1 MTIRILILIICFS
14 FYSCATLINNKQT
27 RIEIHSIPDSA
38 SICLDNDSCVISPVI
53 LEVPRNYNDFS
64 VVVKNDSI
72 EKPIRIK
79 SRVAP
84 EFMWGNLL
92 FVYYSPIG
100 YIVDASS
107 RQKTYSYDNS
117 LLVNLSDKT
126 RDYQKWEPSKKGQ
139 FYIRSSFPWFD
150 FIEFDNGRGFDNY
163 KSYMGLTLGI
173 DYYHSKHSFL
183 SLSGG
188 ATGISDIAFPVMD
201 KWVSDT
207 VQFVNSFSAKLTNN
221 HDLNIFSSKNIDFT
235 LGYGLSFTNFRYR
248 QIFKDSIQS
257 MDVELY
263 KKAISTVGFCADAN
277 VILFKYFYAGL
288 SVLPSFYT
296 LKRNKWEYSY
306 LAYFDFGIRL
316 PLGNYKDDKIKV
328 IKYKPKLLE

>member
-1 MTIRILILIICFS
+1 MKKRILISVICIS
-14 FYSCATLINNKQT
+14 FYSCATLINKKQT
-27 RIEIHSIPDSA
+27 RIEIHSFPDSA
-38 SICLDNDSCVISPVI
+38 LICLDNDSCVISPVI

-72 EKPIRIK
+72 EKPIRIR

-107 RQKTYSYDNS
+107 RQKIYSYDNS

-126 RDYQKWEPSKKGQ
+126 RDYQKWKSSKEGQ
-139 FYIRSSFPWFD
+139 FYFRSSFPWFD

-173 DYYHSKHSFL
+173 DYYHSNHSFL

-188 ATGISDIAFPVMD
+188 ATGISGIAFPVMD
-201 KWVSDT
+201 RWFSDT
-207 VQFVNSFSAKLTNN
+207 AQFVNSFSAKLTNN

-235 LGYGLSFTNFRYR
+235 LGYGLSFTNFKYR
-248 QIFKDSIQS
+248 QIFNDSIQF

-263 KKAISTVGFCADAN
+263 KKVISTVGFCVDAN

-316 PLGNYKDDKIKV
+316 PLGKYKDD
-328 IKYKPKLLE
+328 

>member
-1 MTIRILILIICFS
+1 MKKKILTSMICIS
-14 FYSCATLINNKQT
+14 FYSCATLINNEQT
-27 RIEIHSIPDSA
+27 RIEIHSFPDSA
-38 SICLDNDSCVISPVI
+38 TICLDNDSCYKSPVI
-53 LEVPRNYNDFS
+53 LDVPRNYSDFN

-72 EKPIRIK
+72 EKSVRIK

-84 EFMWGNLL
+84 EFSLGNLL
-92 FVYYSPIG
+92 FVYYCPIG

-107 RQKTYSYDNS
+107 RQKIYSYDNS
-117 LLVNLSDKT
+117 LLVNLTDKT
-126 RDYQKWEPSKKGQ
+126 HDYKKWKASKEGQ
-139 FYIRSSFPWFD
+139 FYFRSSLPWFD
-150 FIEFDNGRGFDNY
+150 FVEFDNGRGFDNY

-173 DYYHSKHSFL
+173 DYYHSKHSFF

-201 KWVSDT
+201 RWFSDT

-235 LGYGLSFTNFRYR
+235 LGYGLSFTHFKYR
-248 QIFKDSIQS
+248 QNFHDSIKHT
-257 MDVELY
+257 DIGLY
-263 KKAISTVGFCADAN
+263 RKAISTVGLCVDAN

-296 LKRNKWEYSY
+296 LSSNKWEYSY